1 MKLELLSA
9 ANFLTHLV
17 RLAKRG
23 VSESRLGKFRCS
35 LIQVLQRRYRDHWFP
50 DKPFKGSG
58 YRCVRINGKMDPVIG
73 QAGDESL
80 LSSAFLHSTFPS
92 ELTMWI
98 DPLEVSYRIGEN
110 GSICVLYEYSEG
122 VTEPWTPLSLRKD
135 KKTKKGKVRET
146 PPIQPADPPTQVS
159 TINKPALCK
168 DSLRMDYLLDP
179 RKTVNI
185 EELAALVSDTTP
197 PEPKTTQSE
206 GCRQNGAGWALQAE
220 PQEVAASM
228 AEDPNSNDWRTI
240 LTQPDQKKYYRDR
253 GNDGCDYFSCFRW
266 CVRRHMHRAEV
277 AQLGTAR
284 NPFLGRGSVLKK
296 RLLECRECLKKGLS
310 LVL

>member
-23 VSESRLGKFRCS
+23 VSEYRLGRFRYS
-35 LIQVLQRRYRDHWFP
+35 LIQVLRRRYRDHWFP

-58 YRCVRINGKMDPVIG
+58 YRCVRINGRMDPVIG
-73 QAGDESL
+73 QAGDESQ

-122 VTEPWTPLSLRKD
+122 VTEPWMPLSLRKD
-135 KKTKKGKVRET
+135 KKTRKG
-146 PPIQPADPPTQVS
+146 PPIQPADPHTQVAA
-159 TINKPALCK
+159 INKPALRSPNPTCK
-168 DSLRMDYLLDP
+168 DSLRLDYLLDP

-197 PEPKTTQSE
+197 PSEPKTTQSE
-206 GCRQNGAGWALQAE
+206 GCRQNGAGWVLQAE
-220 PQEVAASM
+220 PQEVAAST
-228 AEDPNSNDWRTI
+228 AVDPNSTI
-240 LTQPDQKKYYRDR
+240 LFQPGQKKYYC

-284 NPFLGRGSVLKK
+284 NPFLGRGSALKK